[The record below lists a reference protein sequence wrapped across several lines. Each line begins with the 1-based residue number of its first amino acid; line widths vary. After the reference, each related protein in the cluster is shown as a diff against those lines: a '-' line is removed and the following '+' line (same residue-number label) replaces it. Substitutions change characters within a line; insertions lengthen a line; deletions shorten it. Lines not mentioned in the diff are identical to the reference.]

1 MNISKEKEI
10 FKLNFYNLSYSFKEI
25 NMILEDYI
33 RNYRN
38 VGVAIINIDDFKSIN
53 MVYGYDFG
61 DLLLNRVMSIIKNIA
76 SSYDMIFRFCGDRF
90 IYISCENSSEDE
102 FSFVLTRLINKLREP
117 LFIDSKQTYIT
128 VSIGAVP
135 NADKLIDNNQI
146 LRYCE
151 SALEEA
157 KLRGGNCYCVFNKKQ
172 YDEMLLR
179 KSLEIDLR
187 KAFYMNKFKLYFQP
201 QVNIRN
207 DSIDS
212 AEVLVRWEHETN
224 GLLMPNQF
232 IHVLENSNLSN
243 EFDYWILREACKQ
256 NKLWQESGHK
266 PIALS
271 VNISQKQFYDEN
283 FIFNLTSILDE
294 TQLDTKYLHI
304 EITERIL
311 MEPHEKAI
319 NIVNKVKELGV
330 SVVLDDFGIGYSS
343 VLSFIEIPFDIV
355 KLDKSFIKSIGYSE
369 EKRKSVDK
377 FFKFINQF
385 DKKVIIEGVE
395 NYEQLKFIRK
405 AGSYNVQGFLFSPP
419 VNKTT
424 FESMFNSYK

>member
-10 FKLNFYNLSYSFKEI
+10 FRLNFYNLSYSFKEI

-38 VGVAIINIDDFKSIN
+38 VRVAIINIDDFKSIN

-61 DLLLNRVMSIIKNIA
+61 DLLLNRVMSIIKNTS

-102 FSFVLTRLINKLREP
+102 FSFVLTRLINKLREI
-117 LFIDSKQTYIT
+117 LVIDGKQIYIT

-157 KLRGGNCYCVFNKKQ
+157 KLKGGNCYCVFNKTQ

-179 KSLEIDLR
+179 KSLYIDLR
-187 KAFYMNKFKLYFQP
+187 KAFHMNKFRLYFQP
-201 QVNIRN
+201 QVNVIN

-232 IHVLENSNLSN
+232 INALENSNLSN
-243 EFDYWILREACKQ
+243 EFDYWILKEACKQ
-256 NKLWQESGHK
+256 NKLWQESGYK

-271 VNISQKQFYDEN
+271 VNISHRQFYDEN
-283 FIFNLTSILDE
+283 FIPNLTSILDD
-294 TQLDTKYLHI
+294 TQLEPKYLQI
-304 EITERIL
+304 EITERIF
-311 MEPHEKAI
+311 MEPHEKAVD
-319 NIVNKVKELGV
+319 IVNKMRELGIL
-330 SVVLDDFGIGYSS
+330 VVLDDFGIGYSS

-355 KLDKSFIKSIGYSE
+355 KLDKSFVNSIGYSE
-369 EKRKSVDK
+369 EKRKSIDK
-377 FFKFINQF
+377 FFKFIHQF
-385 DKKVIIEGVE
+385 NKKVIIEGVE
-395 NYEQLKFIRK
+395 NNEQLEFIRN
-405 AGSYNVQGFLFSPP
+405 AGFYHVQGFLFSPP
-419 VNKTT
+419 VDKVI
-424 FESMFNSYK
+424 FESMFNLYK